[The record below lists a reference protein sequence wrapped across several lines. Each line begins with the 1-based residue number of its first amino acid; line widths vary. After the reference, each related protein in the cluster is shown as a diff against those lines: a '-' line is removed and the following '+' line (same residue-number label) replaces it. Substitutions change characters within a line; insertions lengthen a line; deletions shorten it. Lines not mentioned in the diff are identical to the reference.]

1 MIISDKFKFICLNPP
16 KTGSGTREAL
26 LEEFASI
33 AVNLTDIKNF
43 QRHASYDQMI
53 KFCSEHKIPHEEYF
67 KFTFVRNPWRRI
79 ESWYCMKVVQQK
91 LEPTQDE
98 FIKFVQER
106 EKQHMCCWQDCF
118 FFQKD
123 IDYIGTTETMYEDLS
138 KIWVHLGLPKP
149 NREEYHGLMPQCVK
163 DLIKTLWTDELIE
176 FVADKE
182 KEVIK
187 LKGYTYE

>member
-1 MIISDKFKFICLNPP
+1 
-16 KTGSGTREAL
+16 
-26 LEEFASI
+26 
-33 AVNLTDIKNF
+33 
-43 QRHASYDQMI
+43 
-53 KFCSEHKIPHEEYF
+53 
-67 KFTFVRNPWRRI
+67 
-79 ESWYCMKVVQQK
+79 MKLVQQK

-106 EKQHMCCWQDCF
+106 EKQHRYCWQYHF

-123 IDYIGTTETMYEDLS
+123 IDYIGTTETMHEDLS

-149 NREEYHGLMPQCVK
+149 SREEYHGLMPQCVK
-163 DLIKTLWTDELIE
+163 DLIKTFWTDELIE
-176 FVADKE
+176 FIADKE